1 MVVALKLTI
10 VQRLFACRPLLVN
23 SRLSQ
28 RLYCIVTIGPYIIVP
43 TVLCFALCFKSLISN
58 HSTTLWPFLVNSSTD
73 VCRMNMLQYAGLCF
87 MPYILIT
94 GELMTVPTAL
104 FADDCLRFIQL
115 TKYSLEPRVV
125 FQIWRPVINE
135 SLMKH
140 WFPKTGTKVCTRYAC
155 VFRVFC
161 SVLRFA

>member
-1 MVVALKLTI
+1 M
-10 VQRLFACRPLLVN
+10 
-23 SRLSQ
+23 
-28 RLYCIVTIGPYIIVP
+28 
-43 TVLCFALCFKSLISN
+43 
-58 HSTTLWPFLVNSSTD
+58 TL
-73 VCRMNMLQYAGLCF
+73 LQYAGLCF

-161 SVLRFA
+161 FARFVLAGVVVFCSVMACVGLAFLVIDVVISARTVCVSQIIEHITYPRF